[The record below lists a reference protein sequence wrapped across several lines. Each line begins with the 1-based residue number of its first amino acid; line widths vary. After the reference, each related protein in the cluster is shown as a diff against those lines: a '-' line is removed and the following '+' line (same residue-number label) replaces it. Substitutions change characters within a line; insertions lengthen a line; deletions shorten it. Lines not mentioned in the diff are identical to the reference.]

1 MKSYQFSSNFVE
13 TFSKL
18 SLKLSLK
25 MFLQVKSMG
34 SQKLIQDQQQIEA
47 ILKEA
52 KFIRLALS
60 DPETNDPYIVPLSFG
75 YKDNTI
81 YLHSSPKGRK
91 IDIIRKNNKVCFE
104 ADIETEV
111 IATDDPC
118 NYNVR
123 YRSAIGQGK
132 AQIVEDFDEKVKGLT
147 VLTEHYG
154 GEGPIDFGEKK
165 VKNLCVIKIEVEKM
179 TGKEYG
185 F

>member
-1 MKSYQFSSNFVE
+1 MKE
-13 TFSKL
+13 LFSKL
-18 SLKLSLK
+18 SLKL
-25 MFLQVKSMG
+25 FFQVKSMG
-34 SQKLIQDQQQIEA
+34 SKKLIQDQQQIEA
-47 ILKEA
+47 ILAKA

-60 DPETNDPYIVPLSFG
+60 DPETNDPYLVPLSFG

-111 IATDDPC
+111 IATNDPC

-132 AQIVEDFDEKVKGLT
+132 AQILEDFDEKVKGLT

-154 GEGPIDFGEKK
+154 KGGPFEFEEAKVKK
-165 VKNLCVIKIEVEKM
+165 VSVIKIEIEKM